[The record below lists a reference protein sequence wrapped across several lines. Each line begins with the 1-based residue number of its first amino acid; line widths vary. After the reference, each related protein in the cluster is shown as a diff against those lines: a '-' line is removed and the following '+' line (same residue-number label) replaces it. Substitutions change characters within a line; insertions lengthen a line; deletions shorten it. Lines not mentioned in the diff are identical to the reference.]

1 MKNLKY
7 YYIGLL
13 SILMFS
19 CSTPRE
25 KGENKTY
32 GLWYNEGNFK
42 QLLTVQY
49 TWLGAVITVG
59 GNYSTG
65 TSTSSLKCDI
75 DSKDDNTVK
84 LKPKYDELPLMFG
97 NWTFGSG
104 SMMGGGFLYLEFS
117 EDAETLVLS
126 DDAGKSVT
134 LTLNY
139 KENTTSSNVNSKIQS
154 SESSTIPDTIFTE
167 FEYEKIDYSNADWKE
182 LTNIEFE
189 KGEQINK
196 MIDECKS
203 LRLGPN
209 EVSDLPNKLMIQ
221 YNEYFV
227 ILEEM
232 IKRPNLYK
240 TENNLLF
247 TLKDYYVYKN
257 NQNKALKIFQESARE
272 QGKKVEFIIHPTL
285 NLDKVVEG
293 LQNKNTKYIGFT
305 GEQIAEKF

>member
-42 QLLTVQY
+42 QLLTVEY
-49 TWLGAVITVG
+49 SWLGAVITVG

-65 TSTSSLKCDI
+65 TSTSSLRCDI

-117 EDAETLVLS
+117 EDAETLLS

-139 KENTTSSNVNSKIQS
+139 KENTNSSNQNTNMQS
-154 SESSTIPDTIFTE
+154 SGIPAIPDTTFHE
-167 FEYEKIDYSNADWKE
+167 FVYEIIDYSNTDWKE
-182 LTNIEFE
+182 LCDIEYE
-189 KGEQINK
+189 KQDKINK

-209 EVSDLPNKLMIQ
+209 ETSDLPQKLMIE

-247 TLKDYYVYKN
+247 TLSDYYTYKR
-257 NQNKALKIFQESARE
+257 NQDVGLKVFKETARE
-272 QGKKVEFIIHPTL
+272 QGKKNVEFHTHPTL
-285 NLDKVVEG
+285 NLDKVVEE
-293 LQNKNTKYIGFT
+293 LQNTNPKYVGFT

>member
-13 SILMFS
+13 SILMLS

-42 QLLTVQY
+42 QLLTVEY
-49 TWLGAVITVG
+49 SWLGAVITVG

-65 TSTSSLKCDI
+65 TSTSSLRCDI

-117 EDAETLVLS
+117 EDAETLVLA

-139 KENTTSSNVNSKIQS
+139 KENTNSSNQNTNMQS
-154 SESSTIPDTIFTE
+154 SGIPAIPDTTFHE
-167 FEYEKIDYSNADWKE
+167 FVYEIIDYSNTDWKE
-182 LTNIEFE
+182 LCDIEYE
-189 KGEQINK
+189 KQDKINK

-209 EVSDLPNKLMIQ
+209 ETSDLPQKLMIE

-240 TENNLLF
+240 TENNLLI
-247 TLKDYYVYKN
+247 TLKDYYVYKH
-257 NQNKALKIFQESARE
+257 NQEKSLKIFEEIVSE
-272 QGKKVEFIIHPTL
+272 QGKRVKFIIHPTL
-285 NLDKVVEG
+285 KLDKVVKE
-293 LQNKNTKYIGFT
+293 LQNMNTKYVGFT